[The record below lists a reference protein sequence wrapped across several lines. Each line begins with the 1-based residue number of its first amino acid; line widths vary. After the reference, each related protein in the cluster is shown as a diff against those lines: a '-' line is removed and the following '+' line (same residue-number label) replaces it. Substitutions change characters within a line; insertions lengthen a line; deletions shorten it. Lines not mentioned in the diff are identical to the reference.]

1 VELGLIEGMK
11 HLVLIPAMGCD
22 DRLYTQLA
30 QSLSSQINVHVIVAD
45 KTDLKN
51 CVEQVLALA
60 PEKFVVLGTSF
71 GGRTALE
78 LALMIPNH
86 IEGLVVIGA
95 GAGPAA
101 DPVAGRQRSV
111 RLRGGEFGHV
121 VAEMADMVSHLPG
134 PNGPK
139 ARDVF
144 IDMARAQGADFMAR
158 QSDALAGRADL
169 WEQISDITCPS
180 LMLWGEHDRFSPA
193 REGLRMSTLIPT
205 ARYAEITDCGHFP
218 SLEAPEE
225 TSDILLHWLKDAN
238 LISS

>member
-1 VELGLIEGMK
+1 M
-11 HLVLIPAMGCD
+11 IPAMGCD

-45 KTDLKN
+45 KAELKA
-51 CVEQVLALA
+51 CVEQVLFLA
-60 PEKFVVLGTSF
+60 PHEFIVLGTSF

-78 LALMIPNH
+78 LALTACNLV
-86 IEGLVVIGA
+86 EGLVVIGA

-111 RLRGGEFGHV
+111 RLRGGESENV

-134 PNGPK
+134 PHGPRS
-139 ARDVF
+139 RDMF
-144 IDMARAQGADFMAR
+144 IDMAHGQGAEFMAR
-158 QSDALAGRADL
+158 QSDALAGRLDL
-169 WEQISDITCPS
+169 WGRLGEITCPS
-180 LMLWGEHDRFSPA
+180 LMLWGEHDKFSPA
-193 REGLRMSTLIPT
+193 REGLRMSTLIQH
-205 ARYAEITDCGHFP
+205 ARYAEIADCGHFP

-225 TSDILLHWLKDAN
+225 TSDVLLHWLQDAK